1 MSPGLTGET
10 ANLETVGVSYCH
22 WKGNALLDRAAV
34 HETSARVSAGVEDD
48 EMIERALSGGAAA
61 LVRKSIAPAEPNSAA
76 AEPFAGPTGSRSTTA
91 ATISAAASGSIRMK
105 AAWCPSLFRR
115 GSSGIRPRYT

>member
-48 EMIERALSGGAAA
+48 
-61 LVRKSIAPAEPNSAA
+61 
-76 AEPFAGPTGSRSTTA
+76 
-91 ATISAAASGSIRMK
+91 
-105 AAWCPSLFRR
+105 
-115 GSSGIRPRYT
+115 